1 MDGEYGKVTPVM
13 QSRYSIA
20 LLISIGLCGGF
31 IHAAADVVP
40 IAPVFADAV
49 AVWQM
54 ADAKDGVGQSHLN
67 GVGAVAVGKRLEG
80 AEYQDSLACGNDG
93 LVAEFGGGYLDAGQG
108 AGGALNITG
117 SVLTV
122 SVRLRSPTGAWG
134 CPLFSK
140 HGGHDRLV
148 YNLYSYLGEIGF
160 ELGTQEGLFRT
171 TIPVARI
178 GADTWHTIISR
189 YDGKRLQMFAD
200 GVLLAENDAH
210 GPLREGN
217 TVPCLIGAE
226 VTAGVATGWK
236 GQIDHVAI
244 WKRALTDAEI
254 VRLNGGA
261 ARIAELAKRYTET
274 PHLPPRPDL
283 YREAYRP
290 QFHFTARQWTLHK
303 LNPGMREEGWLND
316 LNGLVYYA
324 GEYHLF
330 AQRWAKCWIHAVS
343 TDLIHWTEIQPA
355 FWDDNRFG
363 TGVQSGGAV
372 IDYRNTSGLSPD
384 PAAAPMVAFW
394 SGCDQFN
401 TCISYSL
408 DKGRTWTK
416 YAKNPVL
423 RHPERDPKVFWH
435 EPSKQWVMV
444 LYGGGAYLL
453 FTSANLLD
461 WTEQKDP
468 IPNSF
473 ECPDMFPLPI
483 DGDLQRQKWVVVRGN
498 GQYSV
503 GEFDGKRFVEETP
516 QFPCD
521 QGPNFYATMSWGDVE
536 GHPGRRIQVAWMRC
550 EGKDFYPDMPFNQQV
565 SFPCDMT
572 LRTVGTKLR
581 IFRNPVPELAKLHGK
596 EHSWNNLSLA
606 AGVVRPLEVAG
617 DLFHIL
623 AEVDIPKGAE
633 LEFRIRGTSVAVTEH
648 SFAFNAKPVQ
658 SDSTVKRVEILV
670 DRTSIESFVNGGEL
684 SYSACFRP
692 FGGDL
697 SVGCVKGSATVRS
710 LVVFELESIWKDA
723 PK

>member
-1 MDGEYGKVTPVM
+1 MTKPHA
-13 QSRYSIA
+13 SLA
-20 LLISIGLCGGF
+20 LLVSTCLCGGF
-31 IHAAADVVP
+31 SRAADDVP
-40 IAPVFADAV
+40 RGDPAFADAV

-54 ADAKDGVGQSHLN
+54 ADAKDGAGKSHLN
-67 GVGAVAVGKRLEG
+67 PVGAVVLGQRLEG
-80 AEYQDSLACGNDG
+80 TEYQESLACGSDG
-93 LVAEFGGGYLDAGQG
+93 LVAQFDGGYLDAGQG
-108 AGGALNITG
+108 ADGALNLTG

-160 ELGTQEGLFRT
+160 ELGTQAGLKRT

-178 GADTWHTIISR
+178 GADTWHTIICR
-189 YDGKRLQMFAD
+189 YSGQKLQMFAD
-200 GVLLAENDAH
+200 GVLLAEDDAQ

-217 TVPCLIGAE
+217 AVACLIGAE
-226 VTAGVATGWK
+226 VTAGIAAGWK
-236 GQIDHVAI
+236 GQFDHVAI

-261 ARIAELAKRYTET
+261 ARVAGLAKRYAET
-274 PHLPPRPDL
+274 PPQPPRPDL
-283 YREAYRP
+283 YQEACRP

-316 LNGLVYYA
+316 LNGLVHYA

-330 AQRWAKCWIHAVS
+330 AQRWARCWIHAVS
-343 TDLIHWTEIQPA
+343 TDLVHWTELQPA

-372 IDYRNTSGLSPD
+372 VDYRNTSGLSPD
-384 PAAAPMVAFW
+384 PEMFFMVVFW
-394 SGCDQFN
+394 SGFDNYN

-423 RHPERDPKVFWH
+423 RHPERDPKVFWY

-444 LYGGGAYLL
+444 MYGGGAYFL
-453 FTSANLLD
+453 FTSANLME
-461 WTEQKDP
+461 WTELKEP
-468 IPNSF
+468 VPNSF

-483 DGDLQRQKWVVVRGN
+483 DGDLKRQKWVIVRGN
-498 GQYSV
+498 GKYSL
-503 GEFDGKRFVEETP
+503 GEFDGTRFHEETA

-521 QGPNFYATMSWGDVE
+521 HGPNFYATMSWGDIA
-536 GHPGRRIQVAWMRC
+536 GQPGRRIQLAWMRC
-550 EGKDFYPDMPFNQQV
+550 EGKEFYPDMPFNQQV

-572 LRTVGTKLR
+572 LRTVGTNLR
-581 IFRNPVPELAKLHGK
+581 LFRNPAPELAKLHGK
-596 EHSWNNLSLA
+596 RHAWKELSLD
-606 AGVVRPLEVAG
+606 AGATRPLDVAG

-623 AEVDIPKGAE
+623 AEVDVPNGAE
-633 LEFRIRGTSVAVTEH
+633 LEFRIRGASVTLTER
-648 SFAFNAKPVQ
+648 SVAFNAKPAPLA
-658 SDSTVKRVEILV
+658 DSVKKVEILV
-670 DRTSIESFVNGGEL
+670 DRTSIETFVNDGEV

-692 FGGDL
+692 SGGEL
-697 SVGCVKGSATVRS
+697 SVGCVKGAATVRS
-710 LVVFELESIWKDA
+710 LEIFELESIWKDA
-723 PK
+723 AR